1 MNQDLYFKVRVTG
14 DGVDYRMNLPFKIME
29 IMSRSDNVTID
40 IAGNDLTKSIDYK
53 EAVKRAAAGET
64 GEIYNAENADG
75 EQVRILF
82 EEA

>member
-14 DGVDYRMNLPFKIME
+14 DGVEYKMNLPFRIME
-29 IMSRSDNVTID
+29 ILSKSDNVKID

-64 GEIYNAENADG
+64 GEIYNATNEDG
-75 EQVRILF
+75 EQVRICF